1 MNRAL
6 RLIDS
11 NADLLPAGHAL
22 LNRHVAEALADG
34 LIRHAPH
41 RRIAWELTPRG
52 RARIEETP

>member
-22 LNRHVAEALADG
+22 LNRYVPAALAGG

-52 RARIEETP
+52 RAHLEETP